1 MADEGTSTT
10 NVSVCKQLHTLNPKA
25 EIEAIDRSVADLR
38 TLISVVRERVQ
49 PLGRREDEFLG

>member
-1 MADEGTSTT
+1 MIGMILERRMLALAIHFS
-10 NVSVCKQLHTLNPKA
+10 SLNPKA